1 MTQTVSKHIAIIGRA
16 EFKINHLVLYG
27 VRSGEKVYEVSVM
40 QGKVTGCKERGGEE
54 CRGFHFGGHCR
65 HTDLVQV
72 LEWEHRDKAEL
83 RFNPW
88 HGSNPSTEVERPL
101 DERGTLNGDHRFSLL
116 R

>member
-1 MTQTVSKHIAIIGRA
+1 MTQTVSKPISVIARCA
-16 EFKINHLVLYG
+16 FKANSYVLWG
-27 VRSGEKVYEVSVM
+27 IQSGEKTYEVTCINHT
-40 QGKVTGCKERGGEE
+40 VTGCREHNGEP
-54 CRGFHFGGHCR
+54 CQGYKFSGHCR

-88 HGSNPSTEVERPL
+88 HGSNPSTEVERPI